1 MSEGAIM
8 VIIGSALM
16 LFGIIGTAATVVDML
31 SLKRMA
37 AAMENQATVAELQLL
52 HAEVEAEQY
61 EESALAEVDGCDEN
75 KKPLLVRKGA
85 ERIASRRAE
94 AGL

>member
-1 MSEGAIM
+1 MSDGIM
-8 VIIGSALM
+8 MIVIGSVLM
-16 LFGIIGTAATVVDML
+16 LYGIVRTAATVVDML

-52 HAEVEAEQY
+52 HAEPEAEQY
-61 EESALAEVDGCDEN
+61 EESDQAEVDGCDEN
-75 KKPLLVRKGA
+75 KKPLLVRRGA
-85 ERIASRRAE
+85 ERIARRRAE